1 MLNKPEEFIMSI
13 LAGIWVVLTF
23 IICRY
28 LRLPTDTGLLITAL
42 TLIWAL
48 VFFLVWQRGNSRQI
62 WPIFLGLLVMC
73 WWRAIYWSASFNILN
88 ADNIVQNNIS
98 WYGTWPALIIY
109 ALIPVIAGYLFKWF
123 RYKKQKTT
131 TKLS

>member
-23 IICRY
+23 IFCRY
-28 LRLPTDTGLLITAL
+28 LRLPTDTGMLVTTL
-42 TLIWAL
+42 TLLWAL
-48 VFFLVWQRGNSRQI
+48 IFFLLWQRGKSRKI

-73 WWRAIYWSASFNILN
+73 WWRAIYWSASINILN
-88 ADNIVQNNIS
+88 ADNIIINNVS

-109 ALIPVIAGYLFKWF
+109 ALIPVIAGYSLKWY
-123 RYKKQKTT
+123 RHKKQKTPAI
-131 TKLS
+131 